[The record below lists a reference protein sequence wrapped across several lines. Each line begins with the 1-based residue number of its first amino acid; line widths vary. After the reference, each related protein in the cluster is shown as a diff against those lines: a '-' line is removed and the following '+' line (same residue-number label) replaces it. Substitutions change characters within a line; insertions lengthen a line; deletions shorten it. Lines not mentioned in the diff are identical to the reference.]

1 MTRLTKKVEKN
12 RYIIECPNSDN
23 YIDRRNPSRHLRK
36 ILYTQNKG
44 IQKLGKLED
53 IEEKLD
59 IDLIILFKALIQ
71 GFIYV
76 DVKENNNGISQIEK
90 FGVGGILFDKDCKV
104 WRLTNDDR
112 YDGAYRGSIATNKN
126 YSKTWALTRKA
137 LSNGKGK

>member
-1 MTRLTKKVEKN
+1 MTRLTKKAEKN

-23 YIDRRNPSRHLRK
+23 CIDRRNQSRQLRK

-59 IDLIILFKALIQ
+59 IDLIILFKALTQ
-71 GFIYV
+71 GFIYI
-76 DVKENNNGISQIEK
+76 KENNNGISQIEK
-90 FGVGGILFDKDCKV
+90 FGVGGILFDKEDKV
-104 WRLTNDDR
+104 WRLTNDDV

-126 YSKTWALTRKA
+126 YGKTWALTK
-137 LSNGKGK
+137 KDFE

>member
-12 RYIIECPNSDN
+12 RYIIECPNSRKC
-23 YIDRRNPSRHLRK
+23 IDRRNPSRHLRK

-44 IQKLGKLED
+44 IQKLGELED

-71 GFIYV
+71 GFIYI
-76 DVKENNNGISQIEK
+76 KENNNGISQIEK
-90 FGVGGILFDKDCKV
+90 FGVGGILFDKEDKV
-104 WRLTNDDR
+104 WRLTNDDV

-126 YSKTWALTRKA
+126 YGKIWALTK
-137 LSNGKGK
+137 KDFE